1 MIGRRSLIVYGL
13 FSVRNGLKEGG
24 EGSLSKLR
32 LDELDLKETVI
43 HIRPVSKATKGGR
56 TRAFNA
62 LVVVGDGKGRVGA
75 GMGKAKDVSEAI
87 RKGTETARKELML
100 VPVTE
105 DGTIPHTI
113 IGRFG
118 AARVL
123 LRPAS
128 PGTGVI
134 AGGGVKVV
142 LESAGIQNILTKSLG
157 SANRHNVVKA
167 TMQGLMSLR
176 DAREVA
182 RIRGVEV
189 ETLMR

>member
-1 MIGRRSLIVYGL
+1 MSLC
-13 FSVRNGLKEGG
+13 SVLDGLKEGG

-105 DGTIPHTI
+105 EGTIPHTI

-134 AGGGVKVV
+134 AGGGGK
-142 LESAGIQNILTKSLG
+142 
-157 SANRHNVVKA
+157 
-167 TMQGLMSLR
+167 
-176 DAREVA
+176 
-182 RIRGVEV
+182 
-189 ETLMR
+189 

>member
-1 MIGRRSLIVYGL
+1 M
-13 FSVRNGLKEGG
+13 
-24 EGSLSKLR
+24 SKLN
-32 LDELDLKETVI
+32 LDELDLAETVI

-62 LVVVGDGKGRVGA
+62 LVVVGDGKGRVGT
-75 GMGKAKDVSEAI
+75 GIGKAKDVSEAI
-87 RKGTETARKELML
+87 RKGTETARKNLTL

-105 DGTIPHTI
+105 DGTIPHRI

-157 SANRHNVVKA
+157 SHNRHYVVKA
-167 TMQGLMSLR
+167 TMQGLTNLR

-182 RIRGVEV
+182 RIRGVDV
-189 ETLMR
+189 ETLKSRD

>member
-1 MIGRRSLIVYGL
+1 M
-13 FSVRNGLKEGG
+13 
-24 EGSLSKLR
+24 SKLHV
-32 LDELDLKETVI
+32 DELDLKETVI

-62 LVVVGDGKGRVGA
+62 LVVVGDGKGRVGS
-75 GMGKAKDVSEAI
+75 GMGKANDVSEAI
-87 RKGTETARKELML
+87 RKGTETAKKALTL

-113 IGRFG
+113 IGHFG

-123 LRPAS
+123 LRPAA

-167 TMQGLMSLR
+167 TMQGLTSLR
-176 DAREVA
+176 DPLEVA
-182 RIRGVEV
+182 RARGVEI
-189 ETLMR
+189 ETLLR

>member
-1 MIGRRSLIVYGL
+1 MSLC
-13 FSVRNGLKEGG
+13 SVLDGLKEGG

-105 DGTIPHTI
+105 EGTIPHTI

-134 AGGGVKVV
+134 AGGGGKVV
-142 LESAGIQNILTKSLG
+142 LESAGIQNILTKSMG

-182 RIRGVEV
+182 RVRGIEV